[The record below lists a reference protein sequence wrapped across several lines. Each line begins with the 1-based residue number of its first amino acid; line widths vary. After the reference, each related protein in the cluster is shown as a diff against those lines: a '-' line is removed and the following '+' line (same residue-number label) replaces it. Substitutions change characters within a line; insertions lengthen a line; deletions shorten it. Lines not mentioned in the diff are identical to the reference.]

1 MTCHFVTI
9 LVIKHGEKQ
18 VACTDILN
26 KFKPFVVYVKPVY
39 DTFIYISDPCENAK
53 YDFPLYMYGD
63 LSHKKWQR
71 TNCVCSYFG

>member
-9 LVIKHGEKQ
+9 LVIKHGDKQ

-53 YDFPLYMYGD
+53 YDFPLCMAI
-63 LSHKKWQR
+63 LVIKMAKNKLLVLIFWI
-71 TNCVCSYFG
+71 N